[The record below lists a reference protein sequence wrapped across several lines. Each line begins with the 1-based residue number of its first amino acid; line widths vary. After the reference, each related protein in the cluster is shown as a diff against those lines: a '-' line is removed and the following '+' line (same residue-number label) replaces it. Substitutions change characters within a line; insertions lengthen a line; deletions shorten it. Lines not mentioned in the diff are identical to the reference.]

1 MSLYP
6 QIILDIP
13 SVHPLSP
20 SLRTSTPDAPLSPF
34 CSSIRWVEVRDVEE
48 AMRLMHEATLKAATD
63 PETGRLDLGNL
74 DGSSRER
81 EARSY
86 LANEV
91 RTRGT
96 VKKCM

>member
-1 MSLYP
+1 
-6 QIILDIP
+6 
-13 SVHPLSP
+13 
-20 SLRTSTPDAPLSPF
+20 
-34 CSSIRWVEVRDVEE
+34 VEVRDVEE

-91 RTRGT
+91 RTRGLFQSSCINQYLDC
-96 VKKCM
+96 VDRSRLRHWNNVD